1 MVSESA
7 MAVSQKKPPLTE
19 ACQRFAAIAVRK
31 GFVIP
36 EQARTALLEQLDDD
50 LANKHHR
57 LVGTILLQKGWIT
70 SEQVDLVLN
79 ELFPKP
85 Y

>member
-1 MVSESA
+1 
-7 MAVSQKKPPLTE
+7 MAVSKEPPPMRET
-19 ACQRFAAIAVRK
+19 CQRFAAIAVKK
-31 GFVIP
+31 GFVTP
-36 EQARTALLEQLDDD
+36 EQAKTALLEQLEDD

-57 LVGTILLQKGWIT
+57 LVGTILLQKKWIT
-70 SEQVDLVLN
+70 SEQIDLVLN